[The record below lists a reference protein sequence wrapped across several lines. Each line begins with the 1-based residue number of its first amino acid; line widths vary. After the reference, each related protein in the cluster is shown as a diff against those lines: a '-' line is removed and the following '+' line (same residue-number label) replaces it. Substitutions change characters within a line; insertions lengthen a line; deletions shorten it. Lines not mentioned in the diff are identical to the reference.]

1 MNANDSDSF
10 RLGTLDDTGEITP
23 AVDDTE
29 LFELQLKKMKRRL
42 RWFMV
47 LIILLVAALFAVGYL
62 DLKNRFSLQ
71 ANSGIREIENISAVF
86 EDRFNELQ
94 KRIDDVGNSLS
105 QEMSAL
111 DQKTVV
117 WQKDLAALRQTVE
130 KVDVSGAVEKEQ
142 KALLQEVGK
151 QIAPLEERIK
161 SLRAELAALDK
172 KLSSQIT
179 PLSESVSGTTQKLET
194 LQNRIG
200 PLTGEIVSRD
210 MLDLELLKLRKAYRQ
225 SVTDEVSGLD
235 KQVRL
240 LMEKVDRLERRMS
253 STTAPS
259 SSTTG
264 PSSGRA
270 QPSTGGATG
279 IQEQP
284 LP

>member
-240 LMEKVDRLERRMS
+240 LMEKVDRLERRLS